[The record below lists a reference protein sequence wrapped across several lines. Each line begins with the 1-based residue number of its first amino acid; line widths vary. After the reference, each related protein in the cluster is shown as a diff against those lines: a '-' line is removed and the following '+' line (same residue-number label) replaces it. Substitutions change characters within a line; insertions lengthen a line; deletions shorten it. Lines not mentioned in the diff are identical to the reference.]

1 MLLQSMS
8 KPDIWL
14 RSTPMDVP
22 NAAPSIVQPMAS
34 ARANPPVSV
43 PTAASSIVQPTT
55 SLSDIALTRKAPGNV
70 PTAETSITTS
80 ARARPPVNDNTKA
93 SLARGYTLSSEPYV
107 TALNTAQ
114 PRVPHILKPLF
125 KPQAPGPPSE
135 DLLNDPLNRSPS
147 VEVPLSMA
155 TPTASVKAYYRVPS
169 PVNVTSYKGLS
180 TAGSG
185 NQPDAFIKK
194 DDKKAEVN
202 EICLFHIWQFCKL
215 VNKCTQMHYHLPYRW
230 QYLASTEWTDLPNM
244 EEIEKAFCD
253 PKINRTSVVD
263 FQTMKRNLTIPVRRA
278 STVSSVT
285 RSSEFVLTTEW
296 VWHWQD
302 EHGTWIEYGKSS
314 TTQQSASILS
324 ADLENIYL
332 ADQKATVPFQA
343 GKQIYEINFQE
354 MVQRNVTYKT
364 QKEVRRRPRFLSFD
378 DVRKLRGSTKS
389 VQAISPL
396 KTGAYP
402 PNWDSKALPDLGYQ
416 LVDVPS
422 KSAEYTKILGM
433 FTKTVSGHVV
443 KKMQRVQNPSL
454 WQVFQWQK
462 EQMKKTN
469 RGGDVDERHLFH
481 GTDRTHFTAIC
492 HQNFDWR
499 ICGTHGTLYGKGSY
513 FARDASYSHNYAAPS
528 KDNIRTM
535 FVARV
540 LVGDQAV
547 GNPSLLRPPPK
558 HGSSTHAYDSC
569 VDTLFQP
576 SIFVVFEKHQI
587 YPEYVLEYEE
597 EKKQCC
603 VS

>member
-55 SLSDIALTRKAPGNV
+55 SLSDIALTRKAP
-70 PTAETSITTS
+70 
-80 ARARPPVNDNTKA
+80 
-93 SLARGYTLSSEPYV
+93 
-107 TALNTAQ
+107 
-114 PRVPHILKPLF
+114 
-125 KPQAPGPPSE
+125 
-135 DLLNDPLNRSPS
+135 
-147 VEVPLSMA
+147 
-155 TPTASVKAYYRVPS
+155 
-169 PVNVTSYKGLS
+169 
-180 TAGSG
+180 G

-416 LVDVPS
+416 V
-422 KSAEYTKILGM
+422 
-433 FTKTVSGHVV
+433 
-443 KKMQRVQNPSL
+443 
-454 WQVFQWQK
+454 
-462 EQMKKTN
+462 
-469 RGGDVDERHLFH
+469 LFE
-481 GTDRTHFTAIC
+481 G
-492 HQNFDWR
+492 W
-499 ICGTHGTLYGKGSY
+499 G
-513 FARDASYSHNYAAPS
+513 
-528 KDNIRTM
+528 
-535 FVARV
+535 V
-540 LVGDQAV
+540 
-547 GNPSLLRPPPK
+547 
-558 HGSSTHAYDSC
+558 
-569 VDTLFQP
+569 
-576 SIFVVFEKHQI
+576 
-587 YPEYVLEYEE
+587 
-597 EKKQCC
+597 
-603 VS
+603 

>member
-253 PKINRTSVVD
+253 PKINR
-263 FQTMKRNLTIPVRRA
+263 
-278 STVSSVT
+278 
-285 RSSEFVLTTEW
+285 
-296 VWHWQD
+296 
-302 EHGTWIEYGKSS
+302 
-314 TTQQSASILS
+314 
-324 ADLENIYL
+324 
-332 ADQKATVPFQA
+332 
-343 GKQIYEINFQE
+343 
-354 MVQRNVTYKT
+354 
-364 QKEVRRRPRFLSFD
+364 
-378 DVRKLRGSTKS
+378 
-389 VQAISPL
+389 
-396 KTGAYP
+396 
-402 PNWDSKALPDLGYQ
+402 
-416 LVDVPS
+416 
-422 KSAEYTKILGM
+422 
-433 FTKTVSGHVV
+433 
-443 KKMQRVQNPSL
+443 
-454 WQVFQWQK
+454 
-462 EQMKKTN
+462 
-469 RGGDVDERHLFH
+469 
-481 GTDRTHFTAIC
+481 
-492 HQNFDWR
+492 
-499 ICGTHGTLYGKGSY
+499 
-513 FARDASYSHNYAAPS
+513 
-528 KDNIRTM
+528 
-535 FVARV
+535 
-540 LVGDQAV
+540 
-547 GNPSLLRPPPK
+547 
-558 HGSSTHAYDSC
+558 
-569 VDTLFQP
+569 
-576 SIFVVFEKHQI
+576 
-587 YPEYVLEYEE
+587 
-597 EKKQCC
+597 
-603 VS
+603 